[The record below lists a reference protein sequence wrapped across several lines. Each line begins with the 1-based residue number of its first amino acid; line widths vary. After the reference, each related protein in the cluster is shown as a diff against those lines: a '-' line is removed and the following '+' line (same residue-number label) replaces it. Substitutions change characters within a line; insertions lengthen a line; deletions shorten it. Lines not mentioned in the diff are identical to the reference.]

1 MQSFNKVK
9 QNKNLNSK
17 YRMANRSRRTRKNNT
32 KKNSRKNTRKVG
44 GKRKLNGYMKFA
56 QKTRPEILRA
66 NPSLRSDVVAV
77 ARKIG
82 EKWRSLSPAE
92 KARY

>member
-1 MQSFNKVK
+1 
-9 QNKNLNSK
+9 
-17 YRMANRSRRTRKNNT
+17 MARRTRKNNANQN
-32 KKNSRKNTRKVG
+32 KKTRKQRG
-44 GKRKLNGYMKFA
+44 GRKLNGYMKFA

-82 EKWRSLSPAE
+82 EKWRALSATE

>member
-1 MQSFNKVK
+1 
-9 QNKNLNSK
+9 
-17 YRMANRSRRTRKNNT
+17 MARRTRKNNGNNN
-32 KKNSRKNTRKVG
+32 KKTRKQRG
-44 GKRKLNGYMKFA
+44 GRKLNGYMKFA

-82 EKWRSLSPAE
+82 EKWRALSATE

>member
-1 MQSFNKVK
+1 
-9 QNKNLNSK
+9 
-17 YRMANRSRRTRKNNT
+17 MARTRKNNALNN
-32 KKNSRKNTRKVG
+32 KKTRKQRG
-44 GKRKLNGYMKFA
+44 GRKLNGYMKFA

-77 ARKIG
+77 ARKLG
-82 EKWRSLSPAE
+82 ERWRSMSPAE

>member
-1 MQSFNKVK
+1 MARRTGKNNA
-9 QNKNLNSK
+9 NKNTK
-17 YRMANRSRRTRKNNT
+17 TRKQ
-32 KKNSRKNTRKVG
+32 RG
-44 GKRKLNGYMKFA
+44 GRKLNGYMKFA

-66 NPSLRSDVVAV
+66 NPSLRSDVVSV

-82 EKWRSLSPAE
+82 EKWRALSPAE

>member
-1 MQSFNKVK
+1 
-9 QNKNLNSK
+9 
-17 YRMANRSRRTRKNNT
+17 MARTRKNNVNKN
-32 KKNSRKNTRKVG
+32 KKTRKQRG
-44 GKRKLNGYMKFA
+44 GRKLNGYMKFA

-77 ARKIG
+77 ARKLG
-82 EKWRSLSPAE
+82 ERWRSMSPAE

>member
-1 MQSFNKVK
+1 
-9 QNKNLNSK
+9 
-17 YRMANRSRRTRKNNT
+17 MANRTSKNN
-32 KKNSRKNTRKVG
+32 KNSRKQTRKQKG
-44 GKRKLNGYMKFA
+44 GRKLNGYMKFA
-56 QKTRPEILRA
+56 QKVRPEILRA
-66 NPSLRSDVVAV
+66 NPSMRSDVVAV

>member
-1 MQSFNKVK
+1 
-9 QNKNLNSK
+9 
-17 YRMANRSRRTRKNNT
+17 MARRTRKNNALNN
-32 KKNSRKNTRKVG
+32 KKTRKQRG
-44 GKRKLNGYMKFA
+44 GRKLNGYMKFA

-82 EKWRSLSPAE
+82 EKWRALSPAE

>member
-1 MQSFNKVK
+1 
-9 QNKNLNSK
+9 
-17 YRMANRSRRTRKNNT
+17 MARRTRKNNANKN
-32 KKNSRKNTRKVG
+32 KKT
-44 GKRKLNGYMKFA
+44 RKLNGYMKFA

-66 NPSLRSDVVAV
+66 NPSLRSDVVSV

-82 EKWRSLSPAE
+82 EKWRALSPAE

>member
-1 MQSFNKVK
+1 
-9 QNKNLNSK
+9 
-17 YRMANRSRRTRKNNT
+17 MARRTRKNNAINN
-32 KKNSRKNTRKVG
+32 KKTRKQRG
-44 GKRKLNGYMKFA
+44 GRKLNGYMKFA

-82 EKWRSLSPAE
+82 EKWRALSPAE

>member
-1 MQSFNKVK
+1 
-9 QNKNLNSK
+9 
-17 YRMANRSRRTRKNNT
+17 MANRSTRKNNA
-32 KKNSRKNTRKVG
+32 KKNSRKNTRKQNG

-56 QKTRPEILRA
+56 QKTRPEILHA

>member
-1 MQSFNKVK
+1 
-9 QNKNLNSK
+9 
-17 YRMANRSRRTRKNNT
+17 MARRTRKNNANKN
-32 KKNSRKNTRKVG
+32 KKTRKQRSG
-44 GKRKLNGYMKFA
+44 RKLNGYMKFA
-56 QKTRPEILRA
+56 QKTRPEILRV

-82 EKWRSLSPAE
+82 EKWRALSPAE

>member
-1 MQSFNKVK
+1 
-9 QNKNLNSK
+9 
-17 YRMANRSRRTRKNNT
+17 MARTRKNKSLKQ
-32 KKNSRKNTRKVG
+32 KKTRKVG

-66 NPSLRSDVVAV
+66 NPSLRSDVVSV

-82 EKWRSLSPAE
+82 EKWRALSPTE

>member
-1 MQSFNKVK
+1 
-9 QNKNLNSK
+9 
-17 YRMANRSRRTRKNNT
+17 MANRSRRTRKNNGNNN
-32 KKNSRKNTRKVG
+32 KKTRKQRG
-44 GKRKLNGYMKFA
+44 GRKLNGYMKFA

-82 EKWRSLSPAE
+82 EKWRALSATE

>member
-1 MQSFNKVK
+1 
-9 QNKNLNSK
+9 
-17 YRMANRSRRTRKNNT
+17 MANRRTRKNNV
-32 KKNSRKNTRKVG
+32 KNSRKNTRKQNG
-44 GKRKLNGYMKFA
+44 GKRPLNGYMKFA
-56 QKTRPEILRA
+56 QKTRPEILRT

-82 EKWRSLSPAE
+82 EKWRALSPTE

>member
-1 MQSFNKVK
+1 
-9 QNKNLNSK
+9 
-17 YRMANRSRRTRKNNT
+17 MARTRKNNVNKN
-32 KKNSRKNTRKVG
+32 KKTRKQRG
-44 GKRKLNGYMKFA
+44 GRKLNGYMKFA

-82 EKWRSLSPAE
+82 EKWRALSPAE

>member
-1 MQSFNKVK
+1 
-9 QNKNLNSK
+9 
-17 YRMANRSRRTRKNNT
+17 MARTRKNNGLKN
-32 KKNSRKNTRKVG
+32 KKTRKQRG
-44 GKRKLNGYMKFA
+44 GRKLNGYMKFA

-77 ARKIG
+77 ARKLG
-82 EKWRSLSPAE
+82 ERWRSMSPAE

>member
-1 MQSFNKVK
+1 
-9 QNKNLNSK
+9 
-17 YRMANRSRRTRKNNT
+17 MANRTTRKNNA
-32 KKNSRKNTRKVG
+32 KKNSRKNTRKQNG

>member
-1 MQSFNKVK
+1 
-9 QNKNLNSK
+9 
-17 YRMANRSRRTRKNNT
+17 MARRTRKNNANKN
-32 KKNSRKNTRKVG
+32 KKTRKQRG
-44 GKRKLNGYMKFA
+44 GRKLNGYMKFA
-56 QKTRPEILRA
+56 QKTRPEILRV

-82 EKWRSLSPAE
+82 EKWRALSPSE

>member
-1 MQSFNKVK
+1 
-9 QNKNLNSK
+9 
-17 YRMANRSRRTRKNNT
+17 MANRTRKN
-32 KKNSRKNTRKVG
+32 KSLKRKNTRKVG

-66 NPSLRSDVVAV
+66 NPSLRSDVVSV

-82 EKWRSLSPAE
+82 EKWRALSPTE

>member
-1 MQSFNKVK
+1 
-9 QNKNLNSK
+9 
-17 YRMANRSRRTRKNNT
+17 MANRTRRNRKNNV
-32 KKNSRKNTRKVG
+32 KNSRKNTRKQRG
-44 GKRKLNGYMKFA
+44 GRKLNGYMKFA
-56 QKTRPEILRA
+56 QKTRPEILSA

-82 EKWRSLSPAE
+82 EKWRALSATE

>member
-1 MQSFNKVK
+1 
-9 QNKNLNSK
+9 
-17 YRMANRSRRTRKNNT
+17 MANRTRRSTRKNNAN
-32 KKNSRKNTRKVG
+32 KKNSRKNTRKQNG

>member
-1 MQSFNKVK
+1 
-9 QNKNLNSK
+9 
-17 YRMANRSRRTRKNNT
+17 MANRSRRTRKNNANQN
-32 KKNSRKNTRKVG
+32 KKTRKQRG
-44 GKRKLNGYMKFA
+44 GRKLNGYMKFA

-82 EKWRSLSPAE
+82 EKWRALSATE

>member
-1 MQSFNKVK
+1 
-9 QNKNLNSK
+9 
-17 YRMANRSRRTRKNNT
+17 MAHRNRSTRKNNSN
-32 KKNSRKNTRKVG
+32 KKNSRKNTRKTG

-56 QKTRPEILRA
+56 QKTRPEILRT

-82 EKWRSLSPAE
+82 EKWRALSPAE